1 MIIRISGLGRLQLD
15 SKTSWAVKLQ
25 NMGKG
30 KSQLLII
37 LLAGV
42 LLIVI
47 AMPVK
52 KNADKDE
59 GSARTVL
66 QTETEDAAYEKEL
79 EQRLEAALAQAEGVG
94 KVKVMVTLQSSSE
107 KVIEKDAENTGQ
119 NIEESDKSGGTRTTK
134 ENSIKEATVYDS
146 KSQGEQT
153 PYVRKEISPKIA
165 GVIVVAQGGD
175 NAVVIENITEAV
187 CALFDVDTH
196 KIKVMKMN

>member
-52 KNADKDE
+52 KNTDKDE

>member
-1 MIIRISGLGRLQLD
+1 LD

-52 KNADKDE
+52 KNTDKGE

>member
-1 MIIRISGLGRLQLD
+1 MD

-52 KNADKDE
+52 KNTDKGE

>member
-1 MIIRISGLGRLQLD
+1 MAVRTSGLERLQLG
-15 SKTSWAVKLQ
+15 SKTLWSAKLQ

-37 LLAGV
+37 LLVGV

-52 KNADKDE
+52 KTSDKNND
-59 GSARTVL
+59 GSQPAL
-66 QTETEDAAYEKEL
+66 QTDTGDAAYEQEI
-79 EQRLEAALAQAEGVG
+79 ERRLETALSQAEGVG
-94 KVKVMVTLQSSSE
+94 KVKVMMTLQSSSE
-107 KVIEKDAENTGQ
+107 KVIEKDTENTGQ
-119 NIEESDKSGGTRTTK
+119 NMDESDKSGGTRTTK
-134 ENSIKEATVYDS
+134 ENSVKEATVYDS

-153 PYVRKEISPKIA
+153 PYVRKEISPEIA

-175 NAVVIENITEAV
+175 NAVVIENITDAV

>member
-1 MIIRISGLGRLQLD
+1 MGSKISL
-15 SKTSWAVKLQ
+15 AAKLQ

-37 LLAGV
+37 LLVGV

-52 KNADKDE
+52 KTSDKSND
-59 GSARTVL
+59 SSRQVL
-66 QTETEDAAYEKEL
+66 QTDTEDAAYEQEL
-79 EQRLEAALAQAEGVG
+79 ERRLETALAQAEGVG

-107 KVIEKDAENTGQ
+107 KVIEKDTENTGQ
-119 NIEESDKSGGTRTTK
+119 NIDESDKSGGTRNTK
-134 ENSIKEATVYDS
+134 ENSVKEATVYDS

-153 PYVRKEISPKIA
+153 PYVRKEISPKVA

-175 NAVVIENITEAV
+175 NAVVIENITDAV

>member
-1 MIIRISGLGRLQLD
+1 MD
-15 SKTSWAVKLQ
+15 SKTSWAAKLQ

-52 KNADKDE
+52 KNTDKGE

>member
-1 MIIRISGLGRLQLD
+1 MERLRLD
-15 SKTSWAVKLQ
+15 SKISWTAKVQ
-25 NMGKG
+25 NMGKR

-37 LLAGV
+37 LLVGI

-52 KNADKDE
+52 KTSEQDNDKALP
-59 GSARTVL
+59 GL
-66 QTETEDAAYEKEL
+66 QTDTDDSGYEQEL
-79 EQRLEAALAQAEGVG
+79 ERRLETALAQAEGVG

-107 KVIEKDAENTGQ
+107 KVIEKDTEDTGQ
-119 NIEESDKSGGTRTTK
+119 NIDESDKSGGTRTTS
-134 ENSIKEATVYDS
+134 ENSVKEATVYDS
-146 KSQGEQT
+146 RSQGEQT

-175 NAVVIENITEAV
+175 NAVVIENITDAV